1 MQQKLRNASEQR
13 FDNSVK
19 DEGTTAVLVKFQEQL
34 VIKDAEI
41 TGIQVASKQKQQ
53 ELETKLATLE
63 KSSTLEISK
72 LNEKLNAHEQ
82 IVVKYFDVENEMVS
96 LRSVILEKDN
106 QISQLRAQVTE
117 LGGVTSIP
125 TPKAPGPTNNK
136 RNGSDSRKRR
146 GPPSPDKDLTKA
158 FGERNVYANKF

>member
-13 FDNSVK
+13 LDNSVK

-72 LNEKLNAHEQ
+72 LNEKLNAHE
-82 IVVKYFDVENEMVS
+82 
-96 LRSVILEKDN
+96 
-106 QISQLRAQVTE
+106 
-117 LGGVTSIP
+117 
-125 TPKAPGPTNNK
+125 
-136 RNGSDSRKRR
+136 
-146 GPPSPDKDLTKA
+146 
-158 FGERNVYANKF
+158 